1 MATQNSM
8 MLAERTDELLNRGR
22 SQGFLSTEEVAS
34 LLQEGDLSA
43 AEIEEFYA
51 ALEEEEITLVD
62 GEAGGGQT
70 TVAAVHVT
78 EAPAVQIAHA
88 VATGDSI
95 RMYLAEIGRVPLL
108 THADE
113 IRLAKGIA
121 RGCKRSKDRLVEA
134 NLRLVVSIAKKYRN
148 RGVSFLDLI
157 QEGNLGLIRAAEKFD
172 HSKGYKFS
180 TYATWW
186 IRQAVT
192 RAVADHARTVRL
204 PAHVVDALYRLRR
217 AENALSI
224 ELGRDATEE
233 EIVERLGVKP
243 EEARRLREVSQ
254 PISSINAKINA
265 DEGSEL
271 GELLSDERSGDDYA
285 RVEVGQW
292 ERALVEAVRSL
303 PEREARIIEMRHG
316 LDGRET
322 LTLREVSEELG
333 ISQERAR
340 QVEIKALRTI
350 RTGRYASTLRR
361 ALSEAV

>member
-1 MATQNSM
+1 MMQAQDILTQ
-8 MLAERTDELLNRGR
+8 
-22 SQGFLSTEEVAS
+22 
-34 LLQEGDLSA
+34 
-43 AEIEEFYA
+43 
-51 ALEEEEITLVD
+51 
-62 GEAGGGQT
+62 
-70 TVAAVHVT
+70 
-78 EAPAVQIAHA
+78 
-88 VATGDSI
+88 
-95 RMYLAEIGRVPLL
+95 YLGRVRGGRLL
-108 THADE
+108 DAGEEKD
-113 IRLAKGIA
+113 LARRA
-121 RGCKRSKDRLVEA
+121 RGGDMRARQKLIES
-134 NLRLVVSIAKKYRN
+134 NLRLVISIAKKYRG
-148 RGVSFLDLI
+148 RGVLFEDLI
-157 QEGNLGLIRAAEKFD
+157 QEGNAGLIRAVEKFD
-172 HSKGYKFS
+172 PEMGNRFS

-233 EIVERLGVKP
+233 EIVESLGVKP

-265 DEGSEL
+265 EEGSEF
-271 GELLSDERSGDDYA
+271 GELLPDERSGDDYA

-292 ERALVEAVRSL
+292 ELALVEAVRSL

-316 LDGRET
+316 LDGSET

>member
-1 MATQNSM
+1 MMEAQDVLTQ
-8 MLAERTDELLNRGR
+8 
-22 SQGFLSTEEVAS
+22 
-34 LLQEGDLSA
+34 
-43 AEIEEFYA
+43 
-51 ALEEEEITLVD
+51 
-62 GEAGGGQT
+62 
-70 TVAAVHVT
+70 
-78 EAPAVQIAHA
+78 
-88 VATGDSI
+88 
-95 RMYLAEIGRVPLL
+95 YLGRVRGSKLL
-108 THADE
+108 DAGEEKD
-113 IRLAKGIA
+113 LARRA
-121 RGCKRSKDRLVEA
+121 RGGEMRARQKLIES
-134 NLRLVVSIAKKYRN
+134 NLRLVISIAKKYRG
-148 RGVSFLDLI
+148 RGVPFEDLI
-157 QEGNLGLIRAAEKFD
+157 QEGNAGLIRAVEKFD
-172 HSKGYKFS
+172 PEMGNRFS

-204 PAHVVDALYRLRR
+204 PAHVVDAIYRLRR

-233 EIVERLGVKP
+233 ELVERLGVKP

-254 PISSINAKINA
+254 PISSINSRINT
-265 DEGSEL
+265 DESSEL
-271 GELLSDERSGDDYA
+271 GELLPDERSGDDYT

-292 ERALVEAVRSL
+292 ELALVEAVRSL

-316 LDGRET
+316 LDGNDT

>member
-1 MATQNSM
+1 MMEAQDVLTQ
-8 MLAERTDELLNRGR
+8 
-22 SQGFLSTEEVAS
+22 
-34 LLQEGDLSA
+34 
-43 AEIEEFYA
+43 
-51 ALEEEEITLVD
+51 
-62 GEAGGGQT
+62 
-70 TVAAVHVT
+70 
-78 EAPAVQIAHA
+78 
-88 VATGDSI
+88 
-95 RMYLAEIGRVPLL
+95 YLGRVRGGRLL
-108 THADE
+108 DAGE
-113 IRLAKGIA
+113 EKVLARRA
-121 RGCKRSKDRLVEA
+121 RGGDMRARQKLIES
-134 NLRLVVSIAKKYRN
+134 NLRLVISIAKKYRG
-148 RGVSFLDLI
+148 RGVPFEDLI
-157 QEGNLGLIRAAEKFD
+157 QEGNAGLIRAVEKFD
-172 HSKGYKFS
+172 PEMGNRFS

-233 EIVERLGVKP
+233 ELVERLGVKP

-265 DEGSEL
+265 DEGSEF
-271 GELLSDERSGDDYA
+271 GELLPDERSSDDYA

-316 LDGRET
+316 LDGSET

>member
-1 MATQNSM
+1 MMEAQDVLTQ
-8 MLAERTDELLNRGR
+8 
-22 SQGFLSTEEVAS
+22 
-34 LLQEGDLSA
+34 
-43 AEIEEFYA
+43 
-51 ALEEEEITLVD
+51 
-62 GEAGGGQT
+62 
-70 TVAAVHVT
+70 
-78 EAPAVQIAHA
+78 
-88 VATGDSI
+88 
-95 RMYLAEIGRVPLL
+95 YLGRVRGGRLL
-108 THADE
+108 DAGE
-113 IRLAKGIA
+113 EKALARRVRGGDMRA
-121 RGCKRSKDRLVEA
+121 RQKLIES
-134 NLRLVVSIAKKYRN
+134 NLRLVISIAKKYRG
-148 RGVSFLDLI
+148 RGVPFEDLI
-157 QEGNLGLIRAAEKFD
+157 QEGNAGLIRAVEKFD
-172 HSKGYKFS
+172 PEMGNRFS

-233 EIVERLGVKP
+233 EIVESLGVKP

-265 DEGSEL
+265 EEGSEF
-271 GELLSDERSGDDYA
+271 GELLPDERSGDDYA

-292 ERALVEAVRSL
+292 ELALVEAVRSL

-316 LDGRET
+316 LDGSDT

>member
-1 MATQNSM
+1 MMEAQDVLTQ
-8 MLAERTDELLNRGR
+8 
-22 SQGFLSTEEVAS
+22 
-34 LLQEGDLSA
+34 
-43 AEIEEFYA
+43 
-51 ALEEEEITLVD
+51 
-62 GEAGGGQT
+62 
-70 TVAAVHVT
+70 
-78 EAPAVQIAHA
+78 
-88 VATGDSI
+88 
-95 RMYLAEIGRVPLL
+95 YLGRVRGGRLL
-108 THADE
+108 DANE
-113 IRLAKGIA
+113 EKVLSRRA
-121 RGCKRSKDRLVEA
+121 RGGDMTARQKLIES
-134 NLRLVVSIAKKYRN
+134 NLRLVISIAKKYRG
-148 RGVSFLDLI
+148 RGVAFEDLI
-157 QEGNLGLIRAAEKFD
+157 QEGNAGLIRAVEKFD
-172 HSKGYKFS
+172 PEMGNRFS

-217 AENALSI
+217 AENALSV

-233 EIVERLGVKP
+233 ELVERLGVKP

-265 DEGSEL
+265 DEGSEF
-271 GELLSDERSGDDYA
+271 GELLPDERSGDDYA

-292 ERALVEAVRSL
+292 ELALVEAVRSL

-316 LDGRET
+316 LDGNET